1 MHGKENKRYKPQ
13 FSTYSNDCWFSES
26 DWGGAGGSF
35 MLKARILAIT
45 DSFNQTEQK
54 RSVFSRG
61 RRLDE
66 ACLPGYTLDPFQV
79 LDELLQRV
87 LKICDDIKDM

>member
-1 MHGKENKRYKPQ
+1 MARKINVTNLSFPFTAMIAGSQ
-13 FSTYSNDCWFSES
+13 SLT
-26 DWGGAGGSF
+26 GGGGSF